1 MSGLK
6 FLLTNESGK
15 FYDSPVTARAVMELQ
30 KLPIQLA
37 DNRQKKILAAFLC
50 PVDDSYVQAF
60 AKGCHARIQL
70 SGFFDHRTPTFKK
83 YCLRGLLRIST
94 GVKQMTAI
102 IVNTTESTLQSLYRY
117 YSEIKLTWY
126 KGKYT
131 LAQEDLYYGVF
142 SALEDALMK
151 LPTQC
156 PEDRKIKLA
165 MLKNFIQAPLETN
178 KGVDL
183 SLATNREVEALELIE
198 QIAAE

>member
-1 MSGLK
+1 MSGWK

-15 FYDSPVTARAVMELQ
+15 FYDSSVTARAVMERR
-30 KLPIQLA
+30 KLPIQVA
-37 DNRQKKILAAFLC
+37 DNRHKTILAAFLC
-50 PVDDSYVQAF
+50 PVVGNYVQAL
-60 AKGCHARIQL
+60 AKGCRARIHL
-70 SGFFDHRTPTFKK
+70 SEFSNHRALIFEK
-83 YCLRGLLRIST
+83 YCLRGLLLISS

-117 YSEIKLTWY
+117 YSEIKSTWY

-131 LAQEDLYYGVF
+131 LDQEDIYYGVF

-151 LPTQC
+151 LPAQC

-165 MLKNFIQAPLETN
+165 MLKNLVLASLETSQ
-178 KGVDL
+178 GVDL
-183 SLATNREVEALELIE
+183 SLASNREVEALELIE